1 MVKQCDNLHF
11 WNAARTV
18 YKLFRISREREPS
31 LGSGGVREY
40 FDYHLELDNSNERV
54 KDAFLKFVLPF
65 YKGIY
70 WLQTKGNSNSRD
82 NLMTLILQQMY

>member
-1 MVKQCDNLHF
+1 MHLHQWKTLSSPNITVWAIMGKWCENLRF
-11 WNAARTV
+11 KNAERTV

-31 LGSGGVREY
+31 LGSGGVREC

-65 YKGIY
+65 YKCIY
-70 WLQTKGNSNSRD
+70 
-82 NLMTLILQQMY
+82 